1 MHIALCWPD
10 SQLLNIWTD
19 GMWASFCLLVMGSS
33 DIRGRPDERHC
44 GGPGCGQGT
53 HFWFPQT
60 VSAAP
65 AQVSQDICPVWKRQ
79 SNSMKLIPGRKLV
92 DLQGKPTQAAKR
104 ETSIQSLSLWGY
116 VESGLEDGRW
126 LQEVLETRLGITER
140 RQKSHFSFLSVHSK
154 AEIHSTNISR
164 VLIVVIII
172 KIAKI
177 Y

>member
-1 MHIALCWPD
+1 MACGPPFAFLSWDPLTLGAGLMRGTAVVLAVHKEPISGFRRL
-10 SQLLNIWTD
+10 SQ
-19 GMWASFCLLVMGSS
+19 
-33 DIRGRPDERHC
+33 
-44 GGPGCGQGT
+44 Q
-53 HFWFPQT
+53 
-60 VSAAP
+60 AP
-65 AQVSQDICPVWKRQ
+65 AQVSQDICPVWKHQ
-79 SNSMKLIPGRKLV
+79 SNSMKLVPGRKLV

-116 VESGLEDGRW
+116 VESGLEDGHR
-126 LQEVLETRLGITER
+126 LREVLEMRLGITER